1 MYSVI
6 VSSTYHIQK
15 KYIEK
20 MLKNDMFKDVNIYRL
35 LGYNVFKVNFCVIPF
50 QNTRHIRLKS
60 SRVVAPPD

>member
-1 MYSVI
+1 
-6 VSSTYHIQK
+6 
-15 KYIEK
+15 